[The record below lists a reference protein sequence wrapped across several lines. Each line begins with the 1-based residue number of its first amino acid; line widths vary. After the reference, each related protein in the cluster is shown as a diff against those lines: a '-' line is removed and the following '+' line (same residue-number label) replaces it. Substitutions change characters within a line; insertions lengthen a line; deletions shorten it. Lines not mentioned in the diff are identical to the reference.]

1 MEKSNHTHSTY
12 GKLKHIINCSAR
24 ALSNVSL
31 SVIRMWKKM
40 ATDKLQDTYR
50 AKPVFGLRS
59 GLRISLQN
67 IVCCVQSLPSLKML
81 VKESIAAVFHASYF
95 QIGLMII

>member
-1 MEKSNHTHSTY
+1 M
-12 GKLKHIINCSAR
+12 
-24 ALSNVSL
+24 SL

-59 GLRISLQN
+59 ELRISLQN
-67 IVCCVQSLPSLKML
+67 IVYCFQSLRSLKMP
-81 VKESIAAVFHASYF
+81 VKEIIAAIFHASYF